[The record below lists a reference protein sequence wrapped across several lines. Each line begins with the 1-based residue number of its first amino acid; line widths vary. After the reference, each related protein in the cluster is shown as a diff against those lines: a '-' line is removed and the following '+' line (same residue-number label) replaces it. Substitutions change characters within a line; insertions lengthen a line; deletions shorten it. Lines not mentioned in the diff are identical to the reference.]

1 VWQRL
6 PGRIVREGQQDNLGG
21 AAAAPR
27 SRTRA
32 AARTPVLTIVAP
44 TRNEQAVIGTFI
56 DSLDH
61 ELAGIHAELIVVDDS
76 DDDTP
81 AVVAERGAA
90 ARLDVAIIHRAPGER
105 DGGLGGAVVAGIAAA
120 RAPWVCVMDA
130 DLQHPPATIAA
141 LREQADTAK
150 SDLVVASRFRDGGSI
165 AGLSATRTLVSRSL
179 AALARLAFPRRLR
192 AVSDPLTGF
201 FLVRRDALDLA
212 VLRPNGFKILLE
224 ILIRSPGLAV
234 SEIAFRFGERPAGE
248 SKASLREVS
257 RYLALVWRLRLGTAG
272 ARFGRFGLVG
282 ISGIA
287 VNSIAIVAFRGGLGF
302 SVLAAALLATQ
313 CSSVWNFLLVE
324 RFVFRDTSPSRSFRG
339 RAAAFLAMNN
349 LAFVLRGP
357 LLLALVSAFSLHY
370 VLANL
375 ISLCTLTLARF
386 ALADRW
392 IWGTANTTRALYD
405 IHGLATVDSDVVLP
419 ELARFRVRALAD
431 PPSIRVTV
439 ETLRRIT
446 QLGCS
451 TGEDGVE
458 VITYREPVP
467 GGFAVRIA
475 RGDSVLIAVSPLVR
489 RSPHVLYTNCV
500 EPVLRWHFAE
510 HGIALVHAA
519 CVAVD
524 DRAFLIT
531 ARTDTGKTTTI
542 LRLLDAF
549 PRAAFISDDLTLVA
563 PDGSVAAYPKPLT
576 ISQHTLHAVRTPNL
590 TRRERIGLVIQARL
604 HSREGRSIGMLLASK
619 GWPAGTMN
627 AVVQALIPP
636 PKYDIT
642 KLVPAAQ
649 LCTEARVAG
658 LVVIE
663 RADDDVTRLME
674 DDEAIETLMENCDDA
689 YGFPPYPLIAEYLYT
704 RRGIDLREAER
715 GAVCGALAS
724 APATLLRSTSM
735 DWWTRVPALMG
746 IAIDEPRLPAII
758 AVDVP
763 NSVESAEQ
771 VA

>member
-1 VWQRL
+1 
-6 PGRIVREGQQDNLGG
+6 
-21 AAAAPR
+21 
-27 SRTRA
+27 
-32 AARTPVLTIVAP
+32 LTIVAP
-44 TRNEQAVIGTFI
+44 TRNEEAVIGAFI
-56 DSLDH
+56 DSLDR

-76 DDDTP
+76 DDGTP

-105 DGGLGGAVVAGIAAA
+105 EGGLGGAVVAGIAAA

-130 DLQHPPATIAA
+130 DLQHPPSSIAA
-141 LREQADTAK
+141 LREQAEKAK
-150 SDLVVASRFRDGGSI
+150 SDLVVASRFRGGASI
-165 AGLSATRTLVSRSL
+165 AGLSAARTFVSRSL
-179 AALARLAFPRRLR
+179 VALARVAFPFRLR

-201 FLVRRDALDLA
+201 FLVRRDALDLSS
-212 VLRPNGFKILLE
+212 LRPNGFKILLE
-224 ILIRSPGLAV
+224 ILIRSPKLAV
-234 SEIAFRFGERPAGE
+234 SEVAFRFGERPAGE
-248 SKASLREVS
+248 SKASMREVA
-257 RYLALVWRLRLGTAG
+257 RYLRLVWRLRLGTAG
-272 ARFGRFGLVG
+272 TRFGRFGLVG
-282 ISGIA
+282 LSGIA
-287 VNSIAIVAFRGGLGF
+287 INSLALIAFRGGLGLG
-302 SVLAAALLATQ
+302 VLVAALLATQ
-313 CSSVWNFLLVE
+313 CSSAWNFLLVE
-324 RFVFRDTSPSRSFRG
+324 RFVFHDSSPSRSIVG
-339 RAAAFLAMNN
+339 RAVAFLAMNN

-357 LLLALVSAFSLHY
+357 LLLGLVSAFGLHY

-375 ISLCTLTLARF
+375 ISLCTLTIARF

-392 IWGTANTTRALYD
+392 IWGTARSTRALYD

-419 ELARFRVRALAD
+419 ELARFRVPALSD

-439 ETLRRIT
+439 ESLGRIE

-451 TGEDGVE
+451 ADEDGVE

-467 GGFAVRIA
+467 GGFAVRIT
-475 RGDSVLIAVSPLVR
+475 RGDSVQIAVSSLVR

-542 LRLLDAF
+542 LRLLDSF

-563 PDGSVAAYPKPLT
+563 PDGTVGSYPKPLT

-590 TRRERIGLVIQARL
+590 TRSQRIGLVAIQAKL

-627 AVVQALIPP
+627 AIVQALIPP

-642 KLVPAAQ
+642 KLVPEAQ
-649 LCTEARVAG
+649 LCTEARLAG

-663 RADDDVTRLME
+663 RADDNVTRTLE
-674 DDEAIETLMENCDDA
+674 DDEAIEILLDNCDDA

-704 RRGIDLREAER
+704 RSGVDLRESER
-715 GAVCGALAS
+715 GTVCSALAS

-735 DWWTRVPALMG
+735 DWWKRVPAVMG
-746 IAIDEPRLPAII
+746 IALDEPRVPAII
-758 AVDVP
+758 AVDLP

>member
-1 VWQRL
+1 VAKL
-6 PGRIVREGQQDNLGG
+6 PGRTVREGQQDTVG
-21 AAAAPR
+21 AAAVPR
-27 SRTRA
+27 SRKRTG
-32 AARTPVLTIVAP
+32 ARTPELTIVAP
-44 TRNEQAVIGTFI
+44 TRNEQAVIGAFI
-56 DSLDH
+56 DSLDR

-90 ARLDVAIIHRAPGER
+90 ARLEVAIIHRAPGER

-130 DLQHPPATIAA
+130 DLQHPPSTIAA
-141 LREQADTAK
+141 LREQAEAAK
-150 SDLVVASRFRDGGSI
+150 SDLVVASRFRGGGSI
-165 AGLSATRTLVSRSL
+165 AGLSAVRTFVSRSL
-179 AALARLAFPRRLR
+179 VALARVAFPFRLR
-192 AVSDPLTGF
+192 TVSDPLTGF

-212 VLRPNGFKILLE
+212 ILRPNGFKILLE
-224 ILIRSPGLAV
+224 ILIRSPKLAV

-248 SKASLREVS
+248 SKASLREVA
-257 RYLALVWRLRLGTAG
+257 RYLTLVWRLRLGTAG
-272 ARFGRFGLVG
+272 SRFGRFGLVG

-287 VNSIAIVAFRGGLGF
+287 VNSLALVAFRGGLGLG
-302 SVLAAALLATQ
+302 VLVAALLATQ

-324 RFVFRDTSPSRSFRG
+324 RFVFRGTSPSRSLVG
-339 RAAAFLAMNN
+339 RAVAFLAMNN

-357 LLLALVSAFSLHY
+357 LLLGLVSAFSLHY

-375 ISLCTLTLARF
+375 ISLCTLTIARF
-386 ALADRW
+386 AVADRW
-392 IWGTANTTRALYD
+392 IWGTARTTRALYD

-419 ELARFRVRALAD
+419 ELARFRVPALSD

-439 ETLRRIT
+439 ESLGRIA

-451 TGEDGVE
+451 AGEDGVE
-458 VITYREPVP
+458 VISYREPVP
-467 GGFAVRIA
+467 GGFAVRIT

-542 LRLLDAF
+542 LRLLDSF

-563 PDGSVAAYPKPLT
+563 PNGTVASYPKPLT
-576 ISQHTLHAVRTPNL
+576 ISQHTLHAVCTPNL

-627 AVVQALIPP
+627 AIVQALIPP
-636 PKYDIT
+636 PKYDVT
-642 KLVPAAQ
+642 KLVPDAQ
-649 LCTEARVAG
+649 LCTEAQLAG

-663 RADDDVTRLME
+663 RADDDVTRTLE
-674 DDEAIETLMENCDDA
+674 DDEAIETLMDNCDDA

-704 RRGIDLREAER
+704 RSGVDLREAER
-715 GAVCGALAS
+715 GAVCSALAS

-735 DWWTRVPALMG
+735 DWWKRVPAVMG
-746 IAIDEPRLPAII
+746 IALEEPRVPAIMSL
-758 AVDVP
+758 DLP